1 MSEENFPTGDDVDS
15 AFRTGEVYDASN
27 DVLRQYLQVLNIQ
40 GIPNDM
46 VRHRATNRC
55 ITINTIINMRFIEK
69 IERLNTR
76 LAIVVIAFTVMAT
89 LIGACTLIATLAN
102 IWVTFYN

>member
-1 MSEENFPTGDDVDS
+1 MNEEQLITADTVDN
-15 AFRTGEVYDASN
+15 AFRTGEVYDAPN
-27 DVLRQYLQVLNIQ
+27 NILREYLKVLNTK

-55 ITINTIINMRFIEK
+55 ITVNTIINMRFIES

-76 LAIVVIAFTVMAT
+76 LTVVVIVLTLIT
-89 LIGACTLIATLAN
+89 ILIGACTLVATLAN
-102 IWVTFYN
+102 IFVVIG